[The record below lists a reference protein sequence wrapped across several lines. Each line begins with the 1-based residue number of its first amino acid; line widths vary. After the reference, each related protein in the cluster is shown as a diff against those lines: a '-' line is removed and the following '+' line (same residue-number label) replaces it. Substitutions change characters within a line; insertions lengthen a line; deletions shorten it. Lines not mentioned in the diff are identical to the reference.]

1 MTLSPKKSNQV
12 INIYLSQNL
21 IYFAEFE
28 KIKEKTEID
37 AGNYLNS
44 AENFIN
50 FFKEREP
57 ELEKEK
63 FSKVAYSRI
72 KDFENV
78 K

>member
-1 MTLSPKKSNQV
+1 MPRISSNLYK
-12 INIYLSQNL
+12 IAL
-21 IYFAEFE
+21 EFE

-63 FSKVAYSRI
+63 FSKVAYNRI
-72 KDFENV
+72 KEFENV
-78 K
+78 TNIFIFYEKFL